1 VAERKAEV
9 VWEGDLMSGSGTI
22 TSTGSGAFGD
32 LGVTWKARTEDS
44 GGLTSPEELLAAAH
58 AACFSMALSN
68 GLAQAGH
75 AAERLET
82 SAVCTFGKAD
92 GGFAVTK
99 MDLSVRGR
107 VPGLDENGFR
117 EAAEGAKDGCP
128 ISKALAGN
136 VEMSVTASLE
146 G

>member
-1 VAERKAEV
+1 VAERRADV

-22 TSTGSGAFGD
+22 VSTGSGAFGD

-44 GGLTSPEELLAAAH
+44 GGLTSPEELLAAAE
-58 AACFSMALSN
+58 AACFSMALSH
-68 GLAQAGH
+68 GLAQGGH
-75 AAERLET
+75 APERLET
-82 SAVCTFGKAD
+82 TAVCTFEQVE
-92 GGFAVTK
+92 GGFAVTR
-99 MDLSVRGR
+99 MDISVRGR

-128 ISKALAGN
+128 VSKALAGN
-136 VEMSVTASLE
+136 VELSLNASLE